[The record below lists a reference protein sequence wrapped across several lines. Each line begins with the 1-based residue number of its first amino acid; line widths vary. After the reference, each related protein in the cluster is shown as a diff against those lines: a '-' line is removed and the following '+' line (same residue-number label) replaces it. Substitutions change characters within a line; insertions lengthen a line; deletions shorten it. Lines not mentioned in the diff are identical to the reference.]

1 MQSLFEN
8 GINLLETFLFTE
20 FMTRYFGTKF
30 KGARKYACFA
40 VAWLLAFV
48 FMCVMNYVVVV
59 ETVATVGFIILYF
72 VYAMFCLNGKWQTKL
87 LLSAVTYYLAYA
99 IGILTNLTVC
109 NVIGYDPVK
118 MATVFNGVR
127 ISCVIFTKIV
137 FAFITEFILN
147 RKRRALRTKNV
158 WLLVAVIPTVSL
170 VSLGAL
176 LKATLY
182 HEDIQV
188 YIWIVMV
195 GIVFAD
201 AIIYYFFTALG
212 KEYEQN
218 LNMKLLELEKEASE
232 KYIKDMDVFV
242 KEMRTVRHDIKNQL
256 CTVQAYLSEGKTEE
270 AKAYVET
277 LTEEYLPHML
287 GYVSTDNDAFN
298 AIVNTK
304 AAQCSDKHIAFQVN
318 VRRETSISLA
328 PTDTAALLG
337 NLLDNAIEAASETE
351 HPQIILDVHNDG
363 EYLTFE
369 ISNTIKESVLDSN
382 GSLETTKS
390 DKDLHGIG
398 TKSVREIVERYN
410 GMLKYYERDGMFIC
424 HIMLLQEKIK

>member
-1 MQSLFEN
+1 
-8 GINLLETFLFTE
+8 
-20 FMTRYFGTKF
+20 
-30 KGARKYACFA
+30 
-40 VAWLLAFV
+40 
-48 FMCVMNYVVVV
+48 
-59 ETVATVGFIILYF
+59 
-72 VYAMFCLNGKWQTKL
+72 
-87 LLSAVTYYLAYA
+87 
-99 IGILTNLTVC
+99 
-109 NVIGYDPVK
+109 
-118 MATVFNGVR
+118 
-127 ISCVIFTKIV
+127 
-137 FAFITEFILN
+137 
-147 RKRRALRTKNV
+147 
-158 WLLVAVIPTVSL
+158 
-170 VSLGAL
+170 
-176 LKATLY
+176 
-182 HEDIQV
+182 
-188 YIWIVMV
+188 MV